1 MTFSEPNK
9 NFLLSMW
16 LQCRLTPEQ
25 VEQAYQLQ
33 RITLEE
39 RDQILATPRSCG

>member
-16 LQCRLTPEQ
+16 LQCRLTEAQ
-25 VEQAYQLQ
+25 VQQAYSLG
-33 RITLEE
+33 RITEAE
-39 RDQILATPRSCG
+39 RDEILATPRACD